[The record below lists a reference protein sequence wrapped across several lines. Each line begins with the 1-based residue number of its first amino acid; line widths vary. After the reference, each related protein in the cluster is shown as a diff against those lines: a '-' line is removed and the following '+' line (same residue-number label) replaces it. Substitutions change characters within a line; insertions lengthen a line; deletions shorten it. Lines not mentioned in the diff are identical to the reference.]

1 MSIELSAVHPGVS
14 CGSDQMKQIR
24 TLLGYQVIS
33 ISAAARFAGVS
44 VAHLHRAAKGE
55 LPNTARLKV
64 FRVGRR
70 VLTRTDW
77 LDEWMRPK
85 PSSSPATRGDQAVVI

>member
-1 MSIELSAVHPGVS
+1 MPNKFDGCVFTSPDGQDPLPRVCS
-14 CGSDQMKQIR
+14 
-24 TLLGYQVIS
+24 LLGYQVLPIKT
-33 ISAAARFAGVS
+33 AARFAGVS
-44 VAHLHRAAKGE
+44 VAHMHRAAKGE

-77 LDEWMRPK
+77 LDEWMRTEPRCG
-85 PSSSPATRGDQAVVI
+85 PASGGPQAVVI